1 MRRPAIGRPVIVRV
15 VEEDAGPARVVEGQ
29 RRDVE
34 RHRIVTGIIVHLDGN
49 PATLVD
55 LSLCGAQVVSVAAL
69 KPHQRVRVLLPT
81 SGRVRIGASV
91 RWANFEIPAGGPCY
105 RAGLKFLDAD
115 GPAIAAFID
124 TYKQA

>member
-1 MRRPAIGRPVIVRV
+1 
-15 VEEDAGPARVVEGQ
+15 VEEDAKPARVDDLEGSEQ
-29 RRDVE
+29 RDVE
-34 RHRIVTGIIVHLDGN
+34 RHKIVKGIIVLLDGN

-55 LSLCGAQVVSVAAL
+55 LSLCGAQVLSTATL

-91 RWANFEIPAGGPCY
+91 RWANFEIPAGEPCY

-115 GPAIAAFID
+115 GGAIAAFIK
-124 TYKQA
+124 THKQA